1 MIYFTRRGEQG
12 CGSRGLRYLTIRRC
26 TANQVVRSRFQVVR
40 RPRASQVVRTPR
52 VANFSEFLFLA
63 LRCHELIERSFSW
76 FLFLNCLGR

>member
-26 TANQVVRSRFQVVR
+26 TAIRLSANQVVRSRFQVVR

-52 VANFSEFLFLA
+52 VANFSEFLFLV
-63 LRCHELIERSFSW
+63 LRCHELIE
-76 FLFLNCLGR
+76 N